1 MAEGDR
7 RDERHPE
14 EDEQSR
20 TGRGGCS
27 SEFGFGLL
35 YRYQAVRPLRGK
47 LRWAALREARVP
59 VCQSRNDVGDGVG
72 AASQPGGEDDW
83 AWCLGDALAAFR
95 SWASPQ

>member
-20 TGRGGCS
+20 TGREGCS
-27 SEFGFGLL
+27 SDFGFGLL
-35 YRYQAVRPLRGK
+35 YQAVRPLRGK